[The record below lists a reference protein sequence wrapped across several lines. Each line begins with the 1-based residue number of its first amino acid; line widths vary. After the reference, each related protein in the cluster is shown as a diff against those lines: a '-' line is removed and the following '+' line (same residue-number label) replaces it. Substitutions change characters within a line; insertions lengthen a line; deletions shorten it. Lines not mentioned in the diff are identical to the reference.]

1 MPGAGDRPMLD
12 RLKFIAAHEAGYGGF
27 YPDYIR
33 LKQNERRS
41 LEVLQAEQ
49 NIALRR
55 MLQYACDN
63 VPYYRRLFRIL
74 NFDPS
79 SFRSIDDLQQLPI
92 MTKETVK
99 QHFDELVSTRIRRIP
114 HITESTGGSTGTP
127 MRYLVS
133 QRDRMLGGALL
144 YRGWG
149 YAGYQ
154 LGDRMVFLAGMS
166 LGVDPKRQLIKST
179 HEFFRNI
186 RKLSTLNMGEQEMRG
201 YVKVLGSF
209 KPRFIRGYASSVY
222 AFARWAQCNDFRV
235 HQPEAVFTTSEKL
248 YPRMRDT
255 IANVF
260 GCDVFDGYGL
270 YDGGLTA
277 FECPEHKGMHVDMER
292 SVMELVN
299 DEGCQVTSGQGR
311 IIATGLM
318 NYAMPLIRYD
328 TDDIGIVGD
337 DLCPCGRPYPLL
349 NEVCGRSGDF
359 LYTPEGKAVHSL
371 LFAYIFDELPWVKEY
386 QVVQE
391 RLDRITIRV
400 IPDRGF
406 DERKL
411 DNARALIQKQ
421 SDAWEVDFAVVD
433 QIEKTRSGKYK
444 YIVNNMDNNR
454 N

>member
-1 MPGAGDRPMLD
+1 MPGTGDCTMLD
-12 RLKFIAAHEAGYGGF
+12 QLKFVAAHEMRHGGF
-27 YPDYIR
+27 YPDYRR
-33 LKQNERRS
+33 LKQNQRRPFQ
-41 LEVLQAEQ
+41 VLRAEQ
-49 NIALRR
+49 MLALRR
-55 MLQYACDN
+55 MLQYAGDN
-63 VPYYRRLFRIL
+63 VPYYHRLFRIL

-79 SFRSIDDLQQLPI
+79 AFRNLEDLQQLPI
-92 MTKETVK
+92 LTKETIK
-99 QHFDELVSTRIRRIP
+99 EHYDELVSSRIRRIP
-114 HITESTGGSTGTP
+114 HIEETTGGSTGTP
-127 MRYLVS
+127 MKYLVS

-149 YAGYQ
+149 YAGYE
-154 LGDRMVFLAGMS
+154 LGDRMVFLAGLS
-166 LGVDPKRQLIKST
+166 LGVDPRRQLLKSA

-201 YVKVLGSF
+201 YVGVIDSF
-209 KPRFIRGYASSVY
+209 QPRFVRGYASSVY
-222 AFARWAQCNDFRV
+222 AFARWAQDNDVRV
-235 HQPEAVFTTSEKL
+235 PPVKAVFTTSEKL

-277 FECPEHKGMHVDMER
+277 FECPEHRGMHIDMER
-292 SVMELVN
+292 SVMELVD
-299 DEGCQVTSGQGR
+299 DEGQQVGSGLGR
-311 IIATGLM
+311 IIATSLM

-328 TDDIGIVGD
+328 TNDIGITD
-337 DLCPCGRPYPLL
+337 DQPCSCGRPHPLL
-349 NEVCGRSGDF
+349 KEICGRSGDF
-359 LYTPEGKAVHSL
+359 LFTPEGRAVHSL
-371 LFAYIFDELPWVKEY
+371 LFAYVFDELPWVKEY

-411 DNARALIQKQ
+411 ENARALIQKQ
-421 SDAWEVDFAVVD
+421 SDTWNVDFAVVD
-433 QIEKTRSGKYK
+433 HIEKTQSGKYK
-444 YIVNNMDNNR
+444 YIINNMINNQ

>member
-1 MPGAGDRPMLD
+1 MLD
-12 RLKFIAAHEAGYGGF
+12 RLKFVAAHEVGHGGF
-27 YPDYIR
+27 YPDYLR
-33 LKQNERRS
+33 LKQNERRP
-41 LEVLQAEQ
+41 LEVLKAEQ
-49 NIALRR
+49 KLALRR
-55 MLQYACDN
+55 MLQYAGDN
-63 VPYYRRLFRIL
+63 VPYYHRLFRIL

-79 SFRSIDDLQQLPI
+79 TFRNLEELQQLPI
-92 MTKETVK
+92 LTKETIK
-99 QHFDELVSTRIRRIP
+99 NHYDELVSSRIRRIP
-114 HITESTGGSTGTP
+114 HIEETTGGSTGTP
-127 MRYLVS
+127 MKYLVS

-149 YAGYQ
+149 YAGYE

-166 LGVDPKRQLIKST
+166 LGVDPRRQLLKSA

-186 RKLSTLNMGEQEMRG
+186 RKLSTLNMGEQEMQG
-201 YVKVLGSF
+201 FVDVIDSF
-209 KPRFIRGYASSVY
+209 RPRFIRGYASSVY
-222 AFARWAQCNDFRV
+222 AFARWAQHNDV
-235 HQPEAVFTTSEKL
+235 HLPPAKAVFTTSEKL

-255 IANVF
+255 IASVF

-277 FECPEHKGMHVDMER
+277 FECAEHKGMHIDMER
-292 SVMELVN
+292 SVMELV
-299 DEGCQVTSGQGR
+299 DDDGQQLESGQGR
-311 IIATGLM
+311 IIATSLA

-328 TDDIGIVGD
+328 TNDIGIVGAD
-337 DLCPCGRPYPLL
+337 PCPCGRPYPLL
-349 NEVCGRSGDF
+349 REICGRSGDF
-359 LYTPEGKAVHSL
+359 LYTPEGRAVHSL

-421 SDAWEVDFAVVD
+421 SEAWNVDFSVVSH
-433 QIEKTRSGKYK
+433 IEKTRSGKYK
-444 YIVNNMDNNR
+444 YIINNMINNQ